1 MAVATMNR
9 ISISLIFLIMISMVL
24 PTSAIMFASGSTDNS
39 EETSDTGSSEDNSDS
54 SSDTGS
60 SVDNGDSPPTDFLP
74 PNVDSTSSDGSTND
88 NGDSSA
94 TSTENNTTLP
104 SESPL
109 GNNTANVQGEDLVS
123 IILTLHNQERAAVG
137 VPPLT
142 WSDSLAAHAQP
153 WADKVYETGDS
164 SHSSGVAD
172 FGNYGENMAWGGGP
186 SFATPTWLAQTWA
199 DEKSQYVPVL
209 QRPIAL
215 VITPRWLTSNQP
227 RLVAGLLVDRPVN
240 MLNMVERM
248 YWFVNTLLLETGIA
262 NHHIRI
268 VSFLPM

>member
-1 MAVATMNR
+1 MAMATMNR
-9 ISISLIFLIMISMVL
+9 INISLIFLIMISMVS
-24 PTSAIMFASGSTDNS
+24 PTSAIIYASGSTDNS
-39 EETSDTGSSEDNSDS
+39 EGTSDTGSTDDNSDS

-60 SVDNGDSPPTDFLP
+60 SEDDSNSPPTDLLP
-74 PNVDSTSSDGSTND
+74 PNVDSTSSDGSTDD

-109 GNNTANVQGEDLVS
+109 GNNTTNVQGEDLVN

-172 FGNYGENMAWGGGP
+172 FGNYGENMALGGGP

-199 DEKSQYVPVL
+199 NEKSNYVPGTPASDSTGHYTQMVDKQSTEVGCALASGPGGEYAQYGGTNVL
-209 QRPIAL
+209 VCQYSP
-215 VITPRWLTSNQP
+215 PGNFNGQP
-227 RLVAGLLVDRPVN
+227 P
-240 MLNMVERM
+240 
-248 YWFVNTLLLETGIA
+248 F
-262 NHHIRI
+262 
-268 VSFLPM
+268 

>member
-1 MAVATMNR
+1 M
-9 ISISLIFLIMISMVL
+9 IMVIHQQRLQMIMVIHQQRL
-24 PTSAIMFASGSTDNS
+24 QMIM
-39 EETSDTGSSEDNSDS
+39 
-54 SSDTGS
+54 
-60 SVDNGDSPPTDFLP
+60 VIHQQRLQMIMVIHQQRLQMIMVIHQQRLQMIMPLYQ
-74 PNVDSTSSDGSTND
+74 
-88 NGDSSA
+88 
-94 TSTENNTTLP
+94 

-109 GNNTANVQGEDLVS
+109 GNNTANVQGEDLVN

-186 SFATPTWLAQTWA
+186 SFATPTWLLRRGLT
-199 DEKSQYVPVL
+199 KRVIMYRVL
-209 QRPIAL
+209 PHPIAL
-215 VITPRWLTSNQP
+215 VITHRWLTSNQP
-227 RLVAGLLVDRPVN
+227 RLVAGLLVDPLVN

-248 YWFVNTLLLETGIA
+248 YWFVNTLLLATGIT
-262 NHHIRI
+262 NHHIRM
-268 VSFLPM
+268 VSPVTVSTHPSP